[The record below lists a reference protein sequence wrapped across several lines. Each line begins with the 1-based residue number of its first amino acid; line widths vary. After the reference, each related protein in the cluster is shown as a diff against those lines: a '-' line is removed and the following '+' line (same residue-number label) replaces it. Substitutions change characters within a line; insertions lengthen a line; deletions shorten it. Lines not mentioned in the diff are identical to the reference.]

1 MKHLMLISILCLLAS
16 CGPKGKKS
24 QSDSSVGQPYLS
36 ILSPEGNEGEVIIPI
51 VVETEEPEVIE
62 VTEVTEETEG
72 TEGTEEIIE
81 EDTATVEVINEESKA
96 LVCDFT
102 SENESSTLSLLI
114 KNKMVVLKGSESQDK
129 ITFDGHVFSPSGNEN
144 AAVHHEDKDFSIEE
158 GKVLKITARILISE
172 DHKSGE
178 LQVSYK
184 VKTEDKK
191 TIQTEFIKLA
201 DVNNCVQE

>member
-1 MKHLMLISILCLLAS
+1 MKHLMLISILCLMAS
-16 CGPKGKKS
+16 CGPKGKNS
-24 QSDSSVGQPYLS
+24 QSGSSMGEPYLS
-36 ILSPEGNEGEVIIPI
+36 VLSPEGSDGEGEVIIPI
-51 VVETEEPEVIE
+51 VVENEGPEVP
-62 VTEVTEETEG
+62 VVPEVTEETE
-72 TEGTEEIIE
+72 EIIVE
-81 EDTATVEVINEESKA
+81 ETETVEVINEDSKA

-102 SENESSTLSLLI
+102 SENESSSLSLLI
-114 KNKMVVLKGSESQDK
+114 KNKMVILKGSNSQEK
-129 ITFDGHVFSPSGNEN
+129 ITFDGHTFSPSGNEN

-201 DVNNCVQE
+201 DVKNCVQE

>member
-24 QSDSSVGQPYLS
+24 QSDSSMGQPYLS

-62 VTEVTEETEG
+62 V